1 MQKSSGHWKNA
12 KQAPEPPP
20 HLCCGTTSLSGYCQA
35 EHCDQ
40 ALGTVSGQL
49 QLPCSET
56 TAPLGPGAGEGGE
69 AHGLQGAEGSA
80 DTGPR
85 LGSTKPISLDPRDSP
100 APTTPLVAR
109 AVAMSSLFPLENHFV
124 VALYDYK
131 AMNDRD
137 LQMLKGE
144 KLQILSE

>member
-1 MQKSSGHWKNA
+1 M
-12 KQAPEPPP
+12 
-20 HLCCGTTSLSGYCQA
+20 SGYCQA

-40 ALGTVSGQL
+40 ALGTVTGQL

-56 TAPLGPGAGEGGE
+56 TAPLGTEAGRAGGA

-80 DTGPR
+80 DAGPR
-85 LGSTKPISLDPRDSP
+85 LGSTKPISLDPQDSP
-100 APTTPLVAR
+100 APAMPVVAR
-109 AVAMSSLFPLENHFV
+109 AVAMSNLFPLENHFV